1 MYRILLMQLLLL
13 FSFLSMTSG
22 CGAAN
27 TAPTVQEITDRRIL
41 VLHSY
46 GPDYSWTT
54 NLNDGIRSVFSRLH
68 WSNSVRVEYMD
79 SKNIATPDYYAR
91 LAEIY
96 RLKYSAIHFDAI
108 LTTDNNGLLFLSR
121 YRQALFGDTPVVA
134 TGINGA
140 RELQDIAQS
149 MTIIPEAANHE
160 ATLHQAVALCPHA
173 RNGYIIVDETVTGKA
188 ILSEVLPQLEQLPGT
203 VRFQVLEARTLHQT
217 IETISSIDSTDFIYL
232 LPYFRDSSGQ
242 TYPEGHAARALARAS
257 PAPIF
262 VSWAFQV
269 GTGTLGGEVV
279 SGVQLGEFGALA
291 VLDILRGQMPQPP
304 PPIDLTMPLYD
315 YAAVQQFHIPHK
327 LLPAGTSFIN
337 RPPTLFA
344 RYGPV
349 LIPAL
354 GVIALLAIFLV
365 LLLRMLRSETLV
377 NQRNQEIIALNN
389 EVIGTQRELVA
400 TLGEVIET
408 RSQETGHHVQRV
420 ARISRFLGEKAG
432 LGPDELDVL
441 EAASPL
447 HDVGK
452 IGIPDEIL
460 HRPGKLSHLE
470 IIQIQRHTI
479 IGKDILKYSD
489 RRLLSAACS
498 IAYQHHERW
507 DGSGYPEGLAG
518 EDIHIFARITALADV
533 YDALSMARCYKQAWP
548 EDRVLRY
555 IRQERGSFFDPRLVD
570 IFLSH
575 IDDIRAIRLQLTEET
590 E

>member
-1 MYRILLMQLLLL
+1 MYRILLAQLLLL
-13 FSFLSMTSG
+13 FSFLSVASG

-27 TAPTVQEITDRRIL
+27 RAPTSLAITDKRIL

-79 SKNIATPDYYAR
+79 SKNIATPDYFSR

-96 RLKYSAIHFDAI
+96 RLKYSATRFDAI
-108 LTTDNNGLLFLSR
+108 LTTDNNGLLFLAR
-121 YRQALFGDTPVVA
+121 YRQSLFGDTPVVA

-140 RELQDIAQS
+140 KELQDIARS
-149 MTIIPEAANHE
+149 MTIIPEVANHE
-160 ATLHQAVALCPHA
+160 ATLRQAIALRPHA

-188 ILSEVLPQLEQLPGT
+188 ILGEVLPLLELLPGT
-203 VRFQVLEARTLHQT
+203 VQFHVLEARTLHET
-217 IETISSIDSTDFIYL
+217 IETVSSIDSADFIYL

-242 TYPEGHAARALARAS
+242 TYPQGHGARALARAS

-262 VSWAFQV
+262 VSWAFQL

-279 SGVQLGEFGALA
+279 SGVQLGEYGAQA
-291 VLDILRGQMPQPP
+291 VLDILRGQQPQPP
-304 PPIDLTMPLYD
+304 PPIGLTMPLYD
-315 YAAVQQFHIPHK
+315 YAVVQQFHIPDK
-327 LLPAGTSFIN
+327 LLPADTSFIN

-420 ARISRFLGEKAG
+420 ARISRLLGEKAG

-460 HRPGKLSHLE
+460 HRPGKLSNLE
-470 IIQIQRHTI
+470 ILQIQRHTV

-489 RRLLSAACS
+489 RRLLSAACA

-548 EDRVLRY
+548 EERVLRF
-555 IRQERGSFFDPRLVD
+555 IRRERGSFFDPHLVD

-575 IDDIRAIRLQLTEET
+575 RDDIRAIRLQLTEET
-590 E
+590 Q